1 MPKAMQLELR
11 RGYAAAVSFMDYQM
25 GRILTRLK
33 DLPNNASERTVIIF
47 TSDHGFSIG
56 DHGGWGKRSLWEPD
70 ARVPL
75 IIKVPPRILQQRAKH
90 AQLFALPSAMLQ
102 KEQNHDYSG
111 TKRETLLMTA
121 SILQRGQRTAAFVEL
136 IDLFPTISDLAGL
149 ELGEALS
156 DQSRNVSK
164 SFLYLFPKP
173 WPATKLQLR
182 DEPKLDGVSLVPL
195 FLTQGNFRTAS
206 RSKESRQSEEEKL
219 RRSMGKKH
227 AITQFPRCPVR
238 YNRIGERK
246 TLVQEPWRTCGAGG
260 FECQGRI
267 GDWSFNHDLALMGY
281 SLRTDG
287 WRYTAWL
294 RVIKGGNN
302 CIKSDIFPTS
312 AVSLSC
318 EAGAFLNWTY
328 PPYATELYRH
338 PNDHVMNSN
347 TNRGSTIEDILR
359 EEGGAFDVDENVN
372 IAHLYKNISRSLF
385 DVLKSTERHTEAM

>member
-1 MPKAMQLELR
+1 
-11 RGYAAAVSFMDYQM
+11 
-25 GRILTRLK
+25 
-33 DLPNNASERTVIIF
+33 
-47 TSDHGFSIG
+47 
-56 DHGGWGKRSLWEPD
+56 
-70 ARVPL
+70 
-75 IIKVPPRILQQRAKH
+75 
-90 AQLFALPSAMLQ
+90 
-102 KEQNHDYSG
+102 
-111 TKRETLLMTA
+111 
-121 SILQRGQRTAAFVEL
+121 
-136 IDLFPTISDLAGL
+136 
-149 ELGEALS
+149 
-156 DQSRNVSK
+156 
-164 SFLYLFPKP
+164 
-173 WPATKLQLR
+173 
-182 DEPKLDGVSLVPL
+182 
-195 FLTQGNFRTAS
+195 
-206 RSKESRQSEEEKL
+206 
-219 RRSMGKKH
+219 
-227 AITQFPRCPVR
+227 
-238 YNRIGERK
+238 
-246 TLVQEPWRTCGAGG
+246 
-260 FECQGRI
+260 
-267 GDWSFNHDLALMGY
+267 MGY